1 MVSYNPPLE
10 TLPIFDNSVFISSS
24 SLSSTSYITVA
35 QANLLYL
42 RKTVADTATALETFY
57 NGLIVGPTT
66 PTIATI
72 AGAGGTSLG
81 WNYTN
86 FSGETDL
93 INYRGGG
100 GSAYGGFNFYDQET
114 TPAAITPDILTTIS
128 RSATGITLPTI
139 GGIYANSLSLYRG
152 LYLPTVTYVPVAG
165 QLGYV
170 QMYTVPTNTAMV
182 SNTPVVI
189 CSLIMTK
196 GVYQFSYCVKVVSSG
211 AVGSPTVLSN
221 ILTYITATPAI
232 ASYPNAW
239 ATVQYNETQTLSTAS
254 EDNYAC
260 NGSVTIG
267 LSTNQTVNVYYKAVF
282 TGTTPDVQGSATV
295 PQSYLTSVRIA

>member
-10 TLPIFDNSVFISSS
+10 TLPIFDNSVFISTS

-42 RKTVADTATALETFY
+42 RKTVADVATALETFY

-66 PTIATI
+66 PTIATLS
-72 AGAGGTSLG
+72 GTGGTSLG

-114 TPAAITPDILTTIS
+114 TPVAITPDILTTIS
-128 RSATGITLPTI
+128 RSSTGITLPTI

-152 LYLPTVTYVPVAG
+152 LYLPTITYVPVAG

-170 QMYTVPTNTAMV
+170 QMYTVPANSPMI
-182 SNTPVVI
+182 SGTPVII
-189 CSLIMTK
+189 CALTMTK
-196 GVYQFSYCVKVVSSG
+196 GVYQFSYCIKVVSTG
-211 AVGSPTVLSN
+211 AVGAPTVLTN
-221 ILTYITATPAI
+221 ISTYITATSPVS
-232 ASYPNAW
+232 SYPNAW
-239 ATVQYNETQTLSTAS
+239 ATVQNNETQTLSVAS
-254 EDNYAC
+254 EDTYAC

-282 TGTTPDVQGSATV
+282 TGTIPDIQGSATI